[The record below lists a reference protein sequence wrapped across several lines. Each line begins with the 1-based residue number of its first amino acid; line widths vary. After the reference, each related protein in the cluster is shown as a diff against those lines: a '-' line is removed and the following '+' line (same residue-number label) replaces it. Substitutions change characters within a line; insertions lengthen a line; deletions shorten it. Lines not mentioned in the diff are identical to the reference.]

1 MSKIYFESHPG
12 YTRIG
17 YKNLNKAKE
26 NFPINTAFI
35 RYIPAELKEEVIAA
49 QNFMEKDFFV
59 PEKKWSY
66 KILKP
71 GEILGEVAEFQ
82 VVEKIKG
89 YYLDEDGTYWPVT
102 QDKKTH
108 NLNFVFVPIEE
119 REKYY

>member
-1 MSKIYFESHPG
+1 MNKIYFDSHPG

-26 NFPINTAFI
+26 KFPIGTAFI
-35 RYIPAELKEEVIAA
+35 KYIPVELKEEMTAA

-71 GEILGEVAEFQ
+71 KEILGEVTEFQ
-82 VVEKIKG
+82 VIEKIKG
-89 YYLDEDGTYWPVT
+89 YYLDEDETYWPVT
-102 QDKKTH
+102 QNEKNH